1 MHFPFQQYTAYR
13 GMQCYFCSNS
23 SLLYT
28 LASGATITRQKKKLD
43 EKYVSFVAQI
53 LFTEIEIFMY
63 GSSISRSFEVHKT

>member
-1 MHFPFQQYTAYR
+1 MIENAFPISTIYGELLTSCVSKDIY
-13 GMQCYFCSNS
+13 GS
-23 SLLYT
+23 SKVW
-28 LASGATITRQKKKLD
+28 TRQKKKLN